1 MTTLFLLRGLP
12 GSGKTTLAEVL
23 FDLHY
28 DSTNY
33 MLSSDGVLCV
43 SADDFMVDAQ
53 GNYLWQP
60 DLLGDCHRN
69 CLSSAVEAMAHGAI
83 VIVHNTFTR
92 EKELAPYEEAAKE
105 YGYRVVRLVVENTHG
120 NTSVHNVPAKTMQ
133 SMRDR
138 FSLKL

>member
-1 MTTLFLLRGLP
+1 MKNLFLIRGLP
-12 GSGKTTLAEVL
+12 GSGKTTLAR
-23 FDLHY
+23 DLQWVFLGTEGFP
-28 DSTNY
+28 D
-33 MLSSDGVLCV
+33 DVVCV
-43 SADDFMVDAQ
+43 AADDFMVDGE

-60 DLLGDCHRN
+60 EILPDCHRK
-69 CLSSAVEAMAHGAI
+69 CLQTAVDAMEKDVYD

-92 EKELAPYEEAAKE
+92 EKEMEQYMEAAKE

-120 NTSVHNVPAKTMQ
+120 NTSVHGVPEKTLQ